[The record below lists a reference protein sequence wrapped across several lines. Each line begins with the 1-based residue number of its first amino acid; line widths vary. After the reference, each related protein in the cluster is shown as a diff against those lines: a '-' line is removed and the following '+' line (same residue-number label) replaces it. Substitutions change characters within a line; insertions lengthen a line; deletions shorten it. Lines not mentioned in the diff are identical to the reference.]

1 VRSDQVA
8 DDHLS
13 RDEQISR
20 LRRETFDVAVIGG
33 GINGAAV
40 ARDAALRGLRVALID
55 QGDFAGQT
63 SSRSS
68 KLIHGGLR
76 YLPQGQLRLVYEAL
90 RERERLSRLTA
101 PHLVH
106 PIGFLFPV
114 YAGRTVP
121 RVALWAG
128 LSVYDLL
135 ARTPRAHRYRAL
147 TAEQVVALE
156 PELATT
162 GLRGGALYYDGH
174 GDDSRLT
181 LENVLDAVIHGAA
194 AANYVALEGFDKL
207 GDRLHAAQV
216 SDVFSTERFA
226 ICARSFV
233 NAAGPWVDRI
243 RRMDDPAAPP
253 AVRLTKG
260 VHLVLESG
268 RLPGR
273 HSLVLS
279 DGRGRIIFLIRERDS
294 ILLGTTD
301 TDYSGE
307 PEQVHALA
315 ADVDYLL
322 DVVAQSMPDAGLRR
336 QDVIASFA
344 GVRVLVGGDGFI
356 SPSRVPREELVIPS
370 KSRMVSIAGGKL
382 TTHRRIAQR
391 VVDMICRE
399 AGVAAGASPTLTTPL
414 PGARPAANQTTA
426 AESIAPAA
434 RAELASRYG
443 TRIGLIEALV
453 ANHPQLGEPLCPG
466 CPVLA
471 AEAVHAARYEM
482 AQRLEDFMVR
492 RTAMARRFPAYA
504 ETAAHAAARLM
515 GAELGWSAEHAAS
528 EIARFAAALKAS
540 REV

>member
-1 VRSDQVA
+1 MQVA

-13 RDEQISR
+13 REEQILR

-40 ARDAALRGLRVALID
+40 ARDAAMRGLGVALID

-90 RERERLSRLTA
+90 RERELLTHLTA

-114 YAGRTVP
+114 YGGQTVS
-121 RVALWAG
+121 RLALWAG
-128 LSVYDLL
+128 LFVYDRL
-135 ARTPRAHRYRAL
+135 ARTPKAQRYKAL
-147 TAEQVVALE
+147 GADQVAALE
-156 PELATT
+156 PELTRT

-194 AANYVALEGFDKL
+194 AANYVALTSFDKQ
-207 GDRLHAAQV
+207 GSRLRAAQV
-216 SDVFSTERFA
+216 SDVFSGERFA
-226 ICARSFV
+226 IHARVFV
-233 NAAGPWVDRI
+233 NAAGPWIDHV
-243 RRMDDPAAPP
+243 RRMDDPAAN
-253 AVRLTKG
+253 ATVRLTKG
-260 VHLVLESG
+260 VHLVLESR
-268 RLPGR
+268 RLPLH

-279 DGRGRIIFLIRERDS
+279 DGRGRIIFLIRQRDS

-301 TDYSGE
+301 TDYSGVL
-307 PEQVHALA
+307 EQVRVVAG
-315 ADVDYLL
+315 DVDYLL
-322 DVVAQSMPDAGLRR
+322 EVVAQAIPRAELRH
-336 QDVIASFA
+336 QDVIASFVGLRA
-344 GVRVLVGGDGFI
+344 LVGGND
-356 SPSRVPREELVIPS
+356 STAPSRVPREELIVG
-370 KSRMVSIAGGKL
+370 SRSGMLSIAGGKL

-399 AGVAAGASPTLTTPL
+399 LGAAVQSSPTLTTPL
-414 PGARPAANQTTA
+414 PGARPGSETGAGADR
-426 AESIAPAA
+426 IAPAA

-443 TRIGLIEALV
+443 TRTGLLDALIEQ
-453 ANHPQLGEPLCPG
+453 HPRLAEPLCMG
-466 CPVLA
+466 APVLA
-471 AEAVHAARYEM
+471 AEAVYAARLEM
-482 AQRLEDFMVR
+482 AQTLEDFMVR
-492 RTAMARRFPAYA
+492 RTAMARRCPALA
-504 ETAAHAAARLM
+504 AAAAQKAAHLI
-515 GAELGWSAEHAAS
+515 GSELGWSAEREAA
-528 EIARFAAALKAS
+528 EVVRFSAALKAS